1 MNLGEKIKQLRKAR
15 KMTLVQVA
23 GDKLSKG
30 MLSLIENGKA
40 QPSMESLQH
49 IAKQL
54 GIDVSELMQTG
65 EVNEIRELYKQVEQL
80 RLAVNNEYVKEK
92 YMQLFQNILDLIEP
106 YVLQGKLKGQTFEEV
121 SLYETYVVM
130 RNRLK
135 IDESMDVYYDII
147 EMYEKVHAYS
157 KILNVYSRLA
167 SFEFEKR
174 AYEAALDVLFEAEKY
189 VDNYDHLIGVLE
201 KLDLYYNI
209 TVMYAAINENEKAE
223 NYLEMALTIAKE
235 KKVIYRLN
243 DFYRFLFVSYCEEGN
258 VEKANYYLDKIR
270 AMTSILEDPFELFIE
285 QLLTL
290 FYINLIEKD
299 YEKTIATTFDQS
311 FVSNE
316 FYEESKHFFHGEY
329 GYAYWKLGRFEEAL
343 EQLQHIRIPEQNQ
356 HPIDLVRLYRS
367 YAIRALCYF
376 EIGDIENAKRDI
388 LYAVD
393 GVKDLKD
400 LYDKKF
406 IQEAFKKIM

>member
-1 MNLGEKIKQLRKAR
+1 MNLGEKIKQLRKER
-15 KMTLVQVA
+15 KMTLAEVA

-54 GIDVSELMQTG
+54 GIDVAELMQTG
-65 EVNEIRELYKQVEQL
+65 EVNEIRALYKQVEQL
-80 RLAVNNEYVKEK
+80 RLALNNEYVKEK
-92 YMQLFQNILDLIEP
+92 YMQLYQNLLDLIEP
-106 YVLQGKLKGQTFEEV
+106 YVKEGKLKGQTYEEV

-135 IDESMDVYYDII
+135 IDESTDVYYDII
-147 EMYEKVHAYS
+147 QMYEKVHAYS
-157 KILNVYSRLA
+157 KILNVYSRL
-167 SFEFEKR
+167 SSYEFEKR
-174 AYEAALDVLFEAEKY
+174 AYEASLDVLIEAEKY
-189 VDNYDHLIGVLE
+189 VEKYDHLIGVLE

-243 DFYRFLFVSYCEEGN
+243 DFYRFLFVSYCEEEN
-258 VEKANYYLDKIR
+258 VEKANYYIDKIR
-270 AMTSILEDPFELFIE
+270 AMTSILEDPIELYVE

-290 FYINLIEKD
+290 FYINSIEKD

-311 FVSNE
+311 FLPEEVYADSN
-316 FYEESKHFFHGEY
+316 HFFHGEY

-343 EQLQHIRIPEQNQ
+343 EQLKHIRMPEQNH
-356 HPIDLVRLYRS
+356 HPIDLVRFYRS

-406 IQEAFKKIM
+406 IQEAYKKIM

>member
-1 MNLGEKIKQLRKAR
+1 MNIGEKIKQLRKER

-65 EVNEIRELYKQVEQL
+65 EVNEIRELYKQAEQL
-80 RLAVNNEYVKEK
+80 RLAINNEYVKEK
-92 YMQLFQNILDLIEP
+92 YMLLYQDLLDLIEP

-121 SLYETYVVM
+121 SLYEKYVTM

-135 IDESMDVYYDII
+135 IDESTEVYYDII
-147 EMYEKVHAYS
+147 QMYEKVHAYS

-174 AYEAALDVLFEAEKY
+174 AYEAALEVLFEAEKY
-189 VDNYDHLIGVLE
+189 VDKYGYLIGELE

-223 NYLEMALTIAKE
+223 NYLERALTIAKE

-243 DFYRFLFVSYCEEGN
+243 DFYRFLFVNYCVEDN

-270 AMTSILEDPFELFIE
+270 AMTSILEDPIELYVE

-290 FYINLIEKD
+290 FYINSIEKD

-311 FVSNE
+311 FFPKEVIEDSD
-316 FYEESKHFFHGEY
+316 HFFRGEY

-343 EQLQHIRIPEQNQ
+343 EQLKNIRVPEQNQ

-367 YAIRALCYF
+367 FAIRALCYY
-376 EIGDIENAKRDI
+376 ELGDIENAKRDI

-406 IQEAFKKIM
+406 IDEAFQKIM